1 MEKMIGKKKKANRH
15 VGEKNGRKKG
25 KKMILFTWN
34 SKSRAAHEKLF
45 FMADKD
51 RTSVVSVCMSSV
63 YFYLQVFLQCV
74 SHLEHISRLHLFPEL
89 AANSW

>member
-45 FMADKD
+45 LWLI
-51 RTSVVSVCMSSV
+51 RTG
-63 YFYLQVFLQCV
+63 
-74 SHLEHISRLHLFPEL
+74 L
-89 AANSW
+89 AW